1 MNSFRILAALAV
13 ALSCGALPAA
23 ELGLPQAPSAEA
35 AGFSS
40 ARLARVTAYM
50 QGAVAAGE
58 YAGAT
63 WLVARDGQL
72 VTHGAAGWSDV
83 AAHAAMTEDTA
94 FAIASMTKLVTT
106 VTVLSLLEE
115 GRFNLDDPVARWL
128 PALAHMQVLTGG
140 TAAEPVLVPLAQ
152 PITIRHLLTHT
163 SGLTYGFFEPEPL
176 QTLYRHDELNTAQ
189 SFDDFIATLAT
200 FPLKFQPGA
209 GWTYGLST
217 DVLGA
222 FVEKLTGRPLEQ
234 VMRERIFLPLG
245 MTRTGFRPPVGAP
258 LAKLHRRDESGKLVA
273 IPSFIAPARGTFV
286 EAGGGLYSTLH
297 DYARFAQM
305 LLNGGELDGAR
316 LLGRKAVELM
326 RSNHVEYLNP
336 RAKNR
341 WVPPGFGFGVR
352 VRRDRA
358 DEFES
363 LGSPGQFGWEGILTT
378 YVSIDPR
385 ERMFLLLMLQHQPY
399 DEGGVFEKFANTVYQ
414 ALEK

>member
-1 MNSFRILAALAV
+1 MNSPRIFAALAV
-13 ALSCGALPAA
+13 TLACGALPAA
-23 ELGLPQAPSAEA
+23 ALGLPAAPSAEA
-35 AGFSS
+35 VGFSS

-72 VTHGAAGWSDV
+72 VTHGAVGWSDV

-94 FAIASMTKLVTT
+94 FAIASMTKIVTT

-115 GRFNLDDPVARWL
+115 GRFNLDDPVALWL
-128 PALAHMQVLTGG
+128 PALANMQVLTGG
-140 TAAEPVLVPLAQ
+140 TAAEPGLVPTAR

-176 QTLYRHDELNTAQ
+176 HTLYRHDELNTAQ
-189 SFDDFIATLAT
+189 SFDEFIATLRT
-200 FPLKFQPGA
+200 FPLKFQPGD
-209 GWTYGLST
+209 GWTYGLSM

-245 MTRTGFRPPVGAP
+245 MTRTGFRPPEGTP

-297 DYARFAQM
+297 DYAHFAQM

-316 LLGRKAVELM
+316 ILGRKTVELM

-336 RAKNR
+336 RPQNR

-363 LGSPGQFGWEGILTT
+363 LGSPGQFGWEGILTS

>member
-1 MNSFRILAALAV
+1 MKSSRILAALAGL
-13 ALSCGALPAA
+13 LSCAALPVAD
-23 ELGLPQAPSAEA
+23 LGLPTARSANTV
-35 AGFSS
+35 GFST
-40 ARLARVTAYM
+40 ARLARVEAYL
-50 QGAVAAGE
+50 QGAITAGQ

-63 WLVARDGQL
+63 WLVARDGQI

-83 AAHAAMTEDTA
+83 AARTAMTEDTA
-94 FAIASMTKLVTT
+94 FAIASMTKIVTT

-115 GRFNLDDPVARWL
+115 GRFNLDDPVANWL
-128 PALAHMQVLTGG
+128 PALANMKVLTGG
-140 TAAEPVLVPLAQ
+140 TAAVPVLVPAAR

-176 QTLYRHDELNTAQ
+176 HTLYRHDELNTTR
-189 SFDDFIATLAT
+189 SFDEFIAKLST
-200 FPLKFQPGA
+200 FPLKFQPGD
-209 GWTYGLST
+209 GWTYGLSM

-234 VMRERIFLPLG
+234 VMRERIFSPLG
-245 MTRTGFRPPVGAP
+245 MKHTGFRPPEGLP
-258 LAKLHRRDESGKLVA
+258 MAKLHQRDGTGKLVA
-273 IPSFIAPARGTFV
+273 IQSFIAPARGTFV

-305 LLNGGELDGAR
+305 LLNDGELDGVR
-316 LLGRKAVELM
+316 ILGRKTVELM
-326 RSNHVEYLNP
+326 RSNHVEYLTP
-336 RAKNR
+336 RPKDR

-363 LGSPGQFGWEGILTT
+363 LGSPGQFGWEGILTS
-378 YVSIDPR
+378 YVSIDPH
-385 ERMFLLLMLQHQPY
+385 ERMFVLLLMQHQPY